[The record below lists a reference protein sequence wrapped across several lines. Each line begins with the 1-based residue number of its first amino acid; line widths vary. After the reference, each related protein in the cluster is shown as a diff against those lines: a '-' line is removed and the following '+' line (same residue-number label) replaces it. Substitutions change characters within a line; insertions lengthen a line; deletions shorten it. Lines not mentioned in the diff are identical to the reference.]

1 MNFLKTFLVSL
12 VIYLGLNALF
22 VLLAIFL
29 VPGYPSD
36 ALYIVAGIFL
46 PISVTPGDAWISS
59 GIVGLI
65 NAADIV
71 IVLINFLGLIIPPLV
86 AIIVASKL
94 GDTNQTGFGA
104 WFTTALVACGV
115 YAILIGLGQLASPFL
130 ALSWFDLTAIY
141 GEAGAILAI
150 FIAGVVNGF
159 FYGCISLLL
168 ANKWI

>member
-22 VLLAIFL
+22 VLLAVFL

-36 ALYIVAGIFL
+36 ALYIVAAIFF
-46 PISVTPGDAWISS
+46 PISIAPGEAWIGS

-71 IVLINFLGLIIPPLV
+71 IVLLTFLGLIIPPLV
-86 AIIVASKL
+86 AVIVASKL

-104 WFTTALVACGV
+104 WFTTALVVCGV
-115 YAILIGLGQLASPFL
+115 YAILIGIGQLTSASL
-130 ALSWFDLTAIY
+130 ALTWFDLTTVY
-141 GEAGAILAI
+141 GELGAILSI
-150 FIAGVVNGF
+150 FIAGVINGF